1 MPARDRG
8 VADGLPERSVGIR
21 GRTRARIGNSLPV
34 RRSSDLL
41 EGAGHARS
49 AGTASTGRRARLP
62 APCRGLER
70 PARDGSPVARRV
82 GPLRGRPHR
91 GRRGSR
97 GTRRHARKGVSPVKG
112 GPERVHGSE
121 ARARL
126 GLGSAEREFG
136 DRMSWA
142 MGCGSRAWRPC
153 SPPVE
158 RAGSTGPGVGFACG
172 AGPPEAGS
180 GSRLPGGR
188 RPSGGTRR
196 VGETVGDRRARRSG
210 KPREASGSQLS
221 RPDNG
226 TAQAEPWRLF
236 LFEAWAFLGDFRRQ
250 SRRLACASRRHFH
263 RYVGALDVPPGQ
275 HGANSSSDGSLS

>member
-1 MPARDRG
+1 VPARDRG

-126 GLGSAEREFG
+126 GLGSVEREFG

-153 SPPVE
+153 SP
-158 RAGSTGPGVGFACG
+158 AGGTRGIDRTRGRFRVRSRSTGGRLGFKA
-172 AGPPEAGS
+172 A
-180 GSRLPGGR
+180 R
-188 RPSGGTRR
+188 RPSAKRGHPQGRR
-196 VGETVGDRRARRSG
+196 DSRRS
-210 KPREASGSQLS
+210 ACTSV
-221 RPDNG
+221 
-226 TAQAEPWRLF
+226 
-236 LFEAWAFLGDFRRQ
+236 RQ
-250 SRRLACASRRHFH
+250 ASRGVREPI
-263 RYVGALDVPPGQ
+263 VPPGQ
-275 HGANSSSDGSLS
+275 RHSAS

>member
-1 MPARDRG
+1 MT
-8 VADGLPERSVGIR
+8 DGLPERSVGIR
-21 GRTRARIGNSLPV
+21 GRTRTRIGNSLPV
-34 RRSSDLL
+34 RRSSGLL
-41 EGAGHARS
+41 EGSGHDRS

-126 GLGSAEREFG
+126 GLESVERDFG

-142 MGCGSRAWRPC
+142 MGCGSRAWRPR
-153 SPPVE
+153 SPTVE
-158 RAGSTGPGVGFACG
+158 RARSTGPGVGFACG

-196 VGETVGDRRARRSG
+196 VGDTVGDRRARRSDE
-210 KPREASGSQLS
+210 PREASGSQLS

-236 LFEAWAFLGDFRRQ
+236 LFQGISWLSGQ

-275 HGANSSSDGSLS
+275 HGAKSSSDGSLS